1 MFSHEW
7 EVDIDV
13 SSPSQLDYRLIRMV
27 SEGEEFLFRN
37 FVSVEFIYVSQDMW

>member
-27 SEGEEFLFRN
+27 SGEEAVFFRN
-37 FVSVEFIYVSQDMW
+37 FVFVYYMA